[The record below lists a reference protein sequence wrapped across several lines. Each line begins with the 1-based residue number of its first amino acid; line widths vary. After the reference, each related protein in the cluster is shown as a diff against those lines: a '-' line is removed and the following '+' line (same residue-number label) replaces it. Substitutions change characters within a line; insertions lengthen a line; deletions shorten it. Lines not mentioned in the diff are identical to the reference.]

1 MEDIYAEED
10 IERVEDDV
18 NEIVGSDDLIGP
30 ASSLQD
36 LKQEHPDLLNW
47 LDDRDGIRSAME
59 WNREYDGVVIVYRQ
73 GDYTTPY
80 LVTFPSEGG
89 QDLTSQEKDN
99 IVETITCPVD
109 EPVASVDAET
119 FDSRY
124 ERAVQVAR
132 TEFGDDMGKRRQFQ
146 REARQGASIDR
157 AYVVDE
163 LGEVASS
170 VENTNQQQTLAQF
183 QDIVETVS
191 ADQILDEFRELRKEE
206 VTSEELVTA
215 VREIISRYNLQEKY
229 EERQEWAR
237 EQEEPPHVVAGMY
250 LKSQD

>member
-1 MEDIYAEED
+1 
-10 IERVEDDV
+10 
-18 NEIVGSDDLIGP
+18 
-30 ASSLQD
+30 
-36 LKQEHPDLLNW
+36 
-47 LDDRDGIRSAME
+47 ME
-59 WNREYDGVVIVYRQ
+59 WDREYDGVIIVYRQ

-89 QDLTSQEKDN
+89 QDLASQEKDT

-109 EPVASVDAET
+109 EPVAAVDSET
-119 FDSRY
+119 FDNRY

-132 TEFGDDMGKRRQFQ
+132 TEFGEDMGKRQKFE
-146 REARQGASIDR
+146 REAREGASIDR
-157 AYVVDE
+157 DYVIDE

-170 VENTNQQQTLAQF
+170 VENVDQQQTLTQF

-191 ADQILDEFRELRKEE
+191 ADQILDEFSDLRNEE
-206 VTSEELVTA
+206 VTGEELVAA

-229 EERQEWAR
+229 EERQEWAQ

-250 LKSQD
+250 LKGEE